1 MQDTGAQAP
10 AEVLD
15 EDDARLAHLG
25 YRPQLN
31 RVLGLFANFSVAFT
45 YLSPMVGI
53 FSLFVLGLGSGG
65 PAYIWLTWIPVAGM
79 LLVALIF
86 GELASH
92 YPVAGALYQYSKYTV
107 GRRFGW
113 FVGWFYGIALLVTV
127 ASVDT
132 GAVTY
137 VVALGRDLFG
147 WNFNPASHMVI
158 LIVTLSL
165 LAVQTTLNTIG
176 AKIMGRV
183 AQLGVYVEILGTL
196 GVAVVLGIHGFH
208 HGLGFLTST
217 QNVQHASANPLGL
230 NFGGSWLGAALVA
243 VLAPVYIFYGFE
255 SAGDI
260 SEETRNAGRQV
271 PRAMRFSLLGGGIA
285 SFVLTAALLL
295 AMPAGAGTVADTVN
309 RGGIPYIISGLPSWL
324 QEAML
329 ALIVVA
335 FFSCG
340 SAVQG
345 AGSRLAFSYARDGAL
360 PGSKWISEVSQRFKT
375 PANALFG
382 GALVTVVF
390 IALAFASPTHDVKL
404 WFITYPAH
412 TNVLVSLVSFGVS
425 GIYLSF
431 LLTVIGSMIA
441 RARGW
446 VPAGQFK
453 LGRWAWPVSVVGAV
467 YLALML
473 VNVVLPSGLTSGRA
487 YFNLDWITL
496 LVMAVVT
503 VAGIVVYFA
512 AHGGREIGA
521 HMVDTDAPG
530 HLPPP
535 APGPAAEEAGA
546 EGSAPAEGT
555 ATLEDAGTVANA
567 RGGGSRRPEA
577 G

>member
-10 AEVLD
+10 AEALD

-65 PAYIWLTWIPVAGM
+65 PAYIWLTWVPVAGM

-208 HGLGFLTST
+208 HGLDFLTST

-446 VPAGQFK
+446 VPAGKFTM
-453 LGRWAWPVSVVGAV
+453 GRWAWPVSVVAGL

-473 VNVVLPSGLTSGRA
+473 VNVVLPTGLGSGRS

-503 VAGIVVYFA
+503 VAGIIVYVVV
-512 AHGGREIGA
+512 HGGREIGA

-530 HLPPP
+530 HLPPA
-535 APGPAAEEAGA
+535 APGLSAADLVTSGDAEVSGEA
-546 EGSAPAEGT
+546 
-555 ATLEDAGTVANA
+555 ATLK
-567 RGGGSRRPEA
+567 EA
-577 G
+577 P

>member
-1 MQDTGAQAP
+1 MQDTGAQVP
-10 AEVLD
+10 ATLD
-15 EDDARLAHLG
+15 SDDARLEHLG

-53 FSLFVLGLGSGG
+53 FSLFVLGLGTGG

-79 LLVALIF
+79 LLVALVF

-132 GAVTY
+132 GVVSYVT
-137 VVALGRDLFG
+137 ALAHLWLG
-147 WNFNPASHMVI
+147 WNFNPSSHTTI
-158 LIVTLSL
+158 LVVTVVL
-165 LAVQTTLNTIG
+165 LALQTALNTIG
-176 AKIMGRV
+176 ARVMGRV
-183 AQLGVYVEILGTL
+183 AQFGVFVEILGTF
-196 GVAVVLGIHGFH
+196 GIAVVLGIHGFH
-208 HGLGFLTST
+208 HGPGFLTST
-217 QNVQHASANPLGL
+217 QNVQHATANPLGL
-230 NFGGSWLGAALVA
+230 NFGGSWIGAALIA

-260 SEETRNAGRQV
+260 SEETKNAGRQV
-271 PRAMRFSLLGGGIA
+271 PRAMRLALVWGGIA
-285 SFVLTAALLL
+285 SFVLTGALLL
-295 AMPAGAGTVADTVN
+295 AMPAGAGSVTRTISN
-309 RGGIPYIISGLPSWL
+309 GGIPYILSQLPHGMQDVL
-324 QEAML
+324 L
-329 ALIVVA
+329 ALIIFA

-360 PGSKWISEVSQRFKT
+360 PASKWISTVSERFKT

-382 GALVTVVF
+382 GALITVVF
-390 IALAFASPTHDVKL
+390 IGLEFASPTHDVKI
-404 WFITYPAH
+404 WFITYPAN

-446 VPAGQFK
+446 VPAGKFT
-453 LGRWAWPVSVVGAV
+453 LGRWAWPVSAVAAV
-467 YLALML
+467 YLGLML
-473 VNVVLPSGLTSGRA
+473 VNVVLPSGLSSARA

-496 LVMAVVT
+496 LVMVIVA
-503 VAGIVVYFA
+503 VAGVIVFFA
-512 AHGGREIGA
+512 VNQGRDIDA
-521 HMVDTDAPG
+521 HMIDTDAPG
-530 HLPPP
+530 YLPPAESLP
-535 APGPAAEEAGA
+535 RADGPACGQVPQDSEM
-546 EGSAPAEGT
+546 PR
-555 ATLEDAGTVANA
+555 DA
-567 RGGGSRRPEA
+567 
-577 G
+577 

>member
-10 AEVLD
+10 AEALD
-15 EDDARLAHLG
+15 EDDARLEHLG

-53 FSLFVLGLGSGG
+53 FSLFVLGLGTGG

-79 LLVALIF
+79 LLVALVF

-132 GAVTY
+132 GVVTY
-137 VVALGRDLFG
+137 VTALGQRWFG

-158 LIVTLSL
+158 LVVTLVL
-165 LAVQTTLNTIG
+165 LAIQTTLNTIG
-176 AKIMGRV
+176 AKVMGRV
-183 AQLGVYVEILGTL
+183 AQFGVYVEILGTF

-217 QNVQHASANPLGL
+217 QNVQHAAANPLGL
-230 NFGGSWLGAALVA
+230 NFGGSWIGAALIA

-271 PRAMRFSLLGGGIA
+271 PRAMRLSLICGGIA

-295 AMPAGAGTVADTVN
+295 AMPAGAGAVT
-309 RGGIPYIISGLPSWL
+309 IPSTTAASRTSSASCRSWL
-324 QEAML
+324 QDVML
-329 ALIVVA
+329 VLIIFA

-390 IALAFASPTHDVKL
+390 IGLEFASPTHDVKI
-404 WFITYPAH
+404 WFITYPAN

-446 VPAGQFK
+446 VPAGKFTM
-453 LGRWAWPVSVVGAV
+453 GRWAWPVSVVAGL

-473 VNVVLPSGLTSGRA
+473 VNVVLPTGLGSGRA

-503 VAGIVVYFA
+503 VAGIIVYFA
-512 AHGGREIGA
+512 VHRGREIDA

-530 HLPPP
+530 TE
-535 APGPAAEEAGA
+535 AE
-546 EGSAPAEGT
+546 
-555 ATLEDAGTVANA
+555 TVA
-567 RGGGSRRPEA
+567 SQT
-577 G
+577 